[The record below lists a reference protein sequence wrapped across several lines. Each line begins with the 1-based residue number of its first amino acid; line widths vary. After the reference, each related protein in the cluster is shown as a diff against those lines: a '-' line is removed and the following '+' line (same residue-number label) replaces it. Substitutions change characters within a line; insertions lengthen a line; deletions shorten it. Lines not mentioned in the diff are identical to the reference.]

1 MSNSITVP
9 TGIWQLPFF
18 HASLPEAITFGGIG
32 SIIGH
37 ELTHAFD
44 NTGRQYDELG
54 NKRNWWSNSSLDN
67 FENKTDCFK
76 NQYSEFYADF
86 STDSSSNFSPDLIDD
101 YPDLVSNSSDTLNS

>member
-9 TGIWQLPFF
+9 AGIWQLPFF

-44 NTGRQYDELG
+44 NTGSNMTNWAIKEIGGVILAWKILRIKLIVFKKNTLG
-54 NKRNWWSNSSLDN
+54 PGERPWVLYAERLRNGVPWVLGLAKD
-67 FENKTDCFK
+67 
-76 NQYSEFYADF
+76 
-86 STDSSSNFSPDLIDD
+86 PR
-101 YPDLVSNSSDTLNS
+101 